1 MGTANS
7 NAEAQTMANRVSR
20 GQFEESL
27 ALTREALRNNT
38 LYRIPLL
45 NILRFCTEERELD
58 EVLAFISGMPEMETA
73 TRTSLSLVNSMVN
86 SGALV
91 RSAIADGVRLSYDD
105 YLRSVEEG
113 ASYEQVEFRL
123 ATTEA
128 GAKAIGENGVDG
140 ALASL
145 RDARPD
151 CAVYFDAILAY
162 CVQPRSYRDVSDEI
176 ARIEASRFGAV
187 AKIQPSYVLERL
199 HETGALD
206 WKGGWETTAQ
216 GEAALRTLNG

>member
-1 MGTANS
+1 M
-7 NAEAQTMANRVSR
+7 
-20 GQFEESL
+20 
-27 ALTREALRNNT
+27 
-38 LYRIPLL
+38 
-45 NILRFCTEERELD
+45 
-58 EVLAFISGMPEMETA
+58 
-73 TRTSLSLVNSMVN
+73 
-86 SGALV
+86 
-91 RSAIADGVRLSYDD
+91 
-105 YLRSVEEG
+105 
-113 ASYEQVEFRL
+113 EFRL

-128 GAKAIGENGVDG
+128 GAKAVGENGVDG

-151 CAVYFDAILAY
+151 CAVYFDVILAY
-162 CVQPRSYRDVSDEI
+162 CLQPRSYRDVFDEI

-216 GEAALRTLNG
+216 GEAALRAPNG